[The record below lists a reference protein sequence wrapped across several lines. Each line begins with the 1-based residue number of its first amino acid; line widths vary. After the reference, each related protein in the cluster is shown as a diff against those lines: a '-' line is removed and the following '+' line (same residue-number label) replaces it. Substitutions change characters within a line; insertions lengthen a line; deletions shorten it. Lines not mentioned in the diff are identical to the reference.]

1 MPRLDL
7 HSHTFYSPDSRMRFE
22 DIAER
27 CREVGIDVIATTDHH
42 TAEGALAFQRW
53 ADKHADHLDVIV
65 GEEIMTDQG
74 EVIGL
79 YLTETIESPC
89 RLTEALDAIRAQGG
103 LFLLEHPFDP
113 MRHGLDGKSWE
124 VEPDIIET
132 FNARTR
138 LKGANAK
145 AAELARAKKTP
156 TCACSDAHTL
166 GEFGSAY
173 TDVPDFDIESPKE
186 LLAAL
191 EEGIQHETT
200 SPIWVS
206 VHSTLA
212 KGLHKLGF

>member
-22 DIAER
+22 DIADR
-27 CREVGIDVIATTDHH
+27 CQEVGIDVIATTDHH

-53 ADKHADHLDVIV
+53 ADNHADHLDVIV
-65 GEEIMTDQG
+65 GEEIMTDHG

-89 RLTEALDAIRAQGG
+89 PLGEALDAIQDQGG

-113 MRHGLDGKSWE
+113 MRHGLEGKSWE
-124 VEPDIIET
+124 VDPDIIET

-145 AAELARAKKTP
+145 AVELARAKGTP

-173 TDVPDFDIESPKE
+173 TDVPAFDIESPKG

-191 EEGIQHETT
+191 EEGTQHETT

-206 VHSTLA
+206 VHSTIA
-212 KGLHKLGF
+212 KGLHRLGF